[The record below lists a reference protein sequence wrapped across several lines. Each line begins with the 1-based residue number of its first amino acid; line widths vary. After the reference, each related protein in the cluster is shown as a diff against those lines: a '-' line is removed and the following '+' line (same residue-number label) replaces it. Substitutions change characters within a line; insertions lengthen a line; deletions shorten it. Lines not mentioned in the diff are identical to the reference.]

1 MSRHWPSGLLFSFT
15 DKHAGAHVGLTSPA
29 LEILLAVAV
38 AALLAVILAA
48 WRRLAGPGVR
58 KAAFRVLALCA
69 LQATVLSLIFVLVN
83 RSAEFYASWSDLVG
97 ADSGGGRL
105 ALAVRTGAASRPDSV
120 TRLSRI
126 AVHVPGTAAAGGR
139 LDSIRIHGALS
150 GLTVPGRLY
159 LPAAY
164 RLASPGQRFPVIMV
178 LSNAEAS
185 ESSAWGARRLAAA
198 AAEQIAE
205 RRMPPTII
213 IDLPAWLGRSDR
225 ACLNVPGGTQA
236 QTFFAQD
243 VPRIL
248 ETRYLAAAGPARW
261 AVAGDSSGGYCA
273 LSLVLGDSAAFGVA
287 VAPHAEYAQLPGT
300 GETGGSELIRTQ
312 DSLAW
317 QLRNGPPQPVSVL
330 FAGPGASPG
339 LGPAGPLAA
348 LARWPMRV
356 ASAGL
361 PGGRQP
367 LAPVLD
373 WIAGAMARRAG
384 QRAGQRAS
392 RGWGSRGWD

>member
-1 MSRHWPSGLLFSFT
+1 M
-15 DKHAGAHVGLTSPA
+15 GLTSPV

-38 AALLAVILAA
+38 LGLLAAILVA
-48 WRRLAGPGVR
+48 WRRLAGPGAR
-58 KAAFRVLALCA
+58 KVALRVLALAA
-69 LQATVLSLIFVLVN
+69 LQASVLSLIFVAVN

-97 ADSGGGRL
+97 SDSGGGRL
-105 ALAVRTGAASRPDSV
+105 LAVRAGAASRPDSV
-120 TRLSRI
+120 TLLSRV
-126 AVHVPGTAAAGGR
+126 AVLVPGTRAAGGR
-139 LDSIRIHGALS
+139 LDSVRIHGALS
-150 GLTVPGRLY
+150 GLTVPGHLY

-164 RLASPGQRFPVIMV
+164 RRARAGQRFGVIMV

-185 ESSAWGARRLAAA
+185 DSSAWGARRLAAT
-198 AAEQIAE
+198 AAEQIAA
-205 RRMPPTII
+205 RRMPPSII

-236 QTFFAQD
+236 QAFFAED

-261 AVAGDSSGGYCA
+261 AVAGDAAGGYCA
-273 LSLVLGDSAAFGVA
+273 LSLALGDSAAFGVA
-287 VAPHAEYAQLPGT
+287 VAPHAGYGQLPGT
-300 GETGGSELIRTQ
+300 GETGGSALIRTQ

-317 QLRNGPPQPVSVL
+317 QLRNRPPQPVSVL
-330 FAGPGASPG
+330 FAGPGANPG
-339 LGPAGPLAA
+339 LGPAGTLAA

-361 PGGRQP
+361 RGGRWP

-373 WIAGAMARRAG
+373 WIARAMARRAG
-384 QRAGQRAS
+384 
-392 RGWGSRGWD
+392 